1 MLRELNLTMVKLRKS
16 KEVNHRIIQKL
27 ITNELDKEIPKERY
41 ISSEKRQKIFNEL
54 AFNIIV

>member
-1 MLRELNLTMVKLRKS
+1 MVKLRKS